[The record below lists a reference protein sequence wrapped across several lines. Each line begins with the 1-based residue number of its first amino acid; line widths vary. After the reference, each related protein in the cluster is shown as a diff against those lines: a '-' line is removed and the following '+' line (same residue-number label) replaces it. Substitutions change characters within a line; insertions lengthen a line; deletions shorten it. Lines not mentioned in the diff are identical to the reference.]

1 MKDIGARY
9 VNEESRGDRRIRSGG
24 DRAGPRLPREN
35 VRMRR
40 GSDERTGSRVDGVQA
55 SGSGPAFGPLV
66 YAIHGG
72 TPDVEQAAFI
82 APGAVLVGAV
92 TLGAGTSV
100 WFGCVLR
107 ADGGSIT
114 VGRDVNIQD
123 GSILH
128 ADPGF
133 PTTLGDRVSLGH
145 GAIVHGATVENDVL
159 IGMRAT
165 VLNGAQIGEGSLI
178 AAGALV
184 RPGTVVPPR
193 SLVAGVPAVVRRLV
207 NVEDAVMIERTPLA
221 YFRHAEAHSAALAE
235 HRRA

>member
-1 MKDIGARY
+1 MSDMQAIG
-9 VNEESRGDRRIRSGG
+9 GG
-24 DRAGPRLPREN
+24 L
-35 VRMRR
+35 
-40 GSDERTGSRVDGVQA
+40 
-55 SGSGPAFGPLV
+55 AFGPLI
-66 YAIHGG
+66 YAIHGI
-72 TPDVEQAAFI
+72 TPDVAQAAFV
-82 APGAVLVGAV
+82 APGVVVIGAV
-92 TLGAGTSV
+92 TLGSGTSV

-128 ADPGF
+128 ADPDF

-145 GAIVHGATVENDVL
+145 GAIVHGATVEDDVL

-165 VLNGAQIGEGSLI
+165 VLNGARIGEGSLV

-193 SLVAGVPAVVRRLV
+193 SLVAGVPAVVRRPVSDEETAMMALT
-207 NVEDAVMIERTPLA
+207 TPSYL
-221 YFRHAEAHSAALAE
+221 RQAEAHSAVLAE
-235 HRRA
+235 YRRM

>member
-1 MKDIGARY
+1 MSDI
-9 VNEESRGDRRIRSGG
+9 
-24 DRAGPRLPREN
+24 RAYEGRTPF
-35 VRMRR
+35 
-40 GSDERTGSRVDGVQA
+40 GS
-55 SGSGPAFGPLV
+55 LV
-66 YAIHGG
+66 YAINGS
-72 TPDVEQAAFI
+72 TPDVAQASFV
-82 APGAVLVGAV
+82 APGAVLIGAV
-92 TLGAGTSV
+92 TLGSGTSV

-145 GAIVHGATVENDVL
+145 GAIVHGATVEDGVL

-165 VLNGAQIGEGSLI
+165 VLNGARIGEGSLI

-207 NVEDAVMIERTPLA
+207 NAEETAMIEGTHLVYRR
-221 YFRHAEAHSAALAE
+221 YAEEHNAALAE
-235 HRRA
+235 HDRAASTQ